1 VTFLTFF
8 FFRNGTTDVTRTIHL
23 GKPTAHQKR
32 CFTRVLQGHI
42 NLDRLIFPSDRS
54 GYSIDLIARSPLW
67 EDGLDYRHGTGHG
80 VGHFLNVHEGP
91 QSISSRISSQEIVLK
106 PGMIV
111 SNGKGKQKKE
121 AKMNDEKKRARRK

>member
-1 VTFLTFF
+1 
-8 FFRNGTTDVTRTIHL
+8 
-23 GKPTAHQKR
+23 
-32 CFTRVLQGHI
+32 
-42 NLDRLIFPSDRS
+42 
-54 GYSIDLIARSPLW
+54 LIARSPLW